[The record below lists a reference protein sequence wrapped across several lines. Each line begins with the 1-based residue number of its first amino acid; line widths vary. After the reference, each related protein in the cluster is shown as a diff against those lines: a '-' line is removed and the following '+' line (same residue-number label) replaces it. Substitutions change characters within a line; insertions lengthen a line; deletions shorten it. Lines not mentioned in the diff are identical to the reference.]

1 MYAVD
6 YSVVAPTTVR
16 NEQYTGEI
24 LSGTNTLYS
33 GISVVGNSK
42 TLKVSDLAYLQQ
54 GQVIRSRLR
63 SETAGALNNIK
74 TTGGLSVYF
83 LIPPK
88 DVTSKSS
95 LFSGKAVF
103 MNKSFRQ

>member
-54 GQVIRSRLR
+54 GQVIRSRLN
-63 SETAGALNNIK
+63 SETTGALNNTQ

-83 LIPPK
+83 VKPPK
-88 DVTSKSS
+88 DITSKSS
-95 LFSGKAVF
+95 LFYS
-103 MNKSFRQ
+103 